1 MTIREPI
8 PDFVV
13 SGYQNDE
20 DGLIYLF
27 ASKELTR
34 ARLSEEQG
42 LIRNRQLNQWDL
54 DGPLR
59 IDLTA
64 TMKNYVIVSAP
75 TYPEAWEALFKIW
88 SAEAGDEKAIGTSEF
103 NKYTELTAR
112 DSAITLTN
120 RGG

>member
-34 ARLSEEQG
+34 ARLSEEQS
-42 LIRNRQLNQWDL
+42 LVRDRQLHQWDL

-75 TYPEAWEALFKIW
+75 TYPKAWAALFEIW
-88 SAEAGDEKAIGTSEF
+88 SAEAGEEKAIGTTTF

-112 DSAITLTN
+112 DSAINLMN

>member
-1 MTIREPI
+1 MGIQEPI

-34 ARLSEEQG
+34 ARLSEEQP
-42 LIRNRQLNQWDL
+42 LRENRLLNQWDL

-75 TYPEAWEALFKIW
+75 TYPQAWEELFKIW
-88 SAEAGDEKAIGTSEF
+88 SAESDNEKAIGTTTLG
-103 NKYTELTAR
+103 KYAEITAR
-112 DSAITLTN
+112 DSAINLMN